1 MLDHLLNFEPEVLP
15 TTEAPP
21 PADKA
26 TPVEELNAKIATSD
40 WLKEMGVPDT
50 ETAVSELEKRQAR
63 QTFTALTTAAP
74 LKEQKDL
81 VTKIETPAA
90 VRHLTGMLTAY
101 DWEFVQ
107 QAKEL
112 RGYAVAKIL
121 EDCEHPNA
129 NIRLKALGLLGK
141 VTEVGLFTEKVEIK
155 KTDLSEQEIDAKL
168 KEKLAK
174 FMNVSD
180 ATYTDVEVVEEVKDE
195 AAPAS
200 IPDDTDVDPENP
212 DA

>member
-141 VTEVGLFTEKVEIK
+141 VTEVGLFTDKIEVK

-180 ATYTDVEVVEEVKDE
+180 AEIIEVSEIHT
-195 AAPAS
+195 P